1 MHCRQGHR
9 PLQTSGARTDG
20 TASGHHPGPDDP
32 GAGPIPAG
40 LGRLFRLQP
49 VARVGFTRRL
59 DQTATAMRR
68 LGPVEDA
75 RQAIPGT
82 SPPQGLRTAGQCGYL
97 QPEGTLA
104 AERRGSS
111 APRLHQSS
119 LRPSGPP
126 LHGKAGKR
134 LIRRTAVLNRLD
146 VWSMAERARADPA
159 SFGFVEIAKPCNT
172 SGRCEGYLFWDQ
184 VHPTTQAH
192 QRLAEAALQAVAWP

>member
-20 TASGHHPGPDDP
+20 TASGHHPGTDDP

-104 AERRGSS
+104 PWRLS
-111 APRLHQSS
+111 AVEALHRAFTKARFARLG
-119 LRPSGPP
+119 L
-126 LHGKAGKR
+126 L
-134 LIRRTAVLNRLD
+134 
-146 VWSMAERARADPA
+146 SMEKLVDA
-159 SFGFVEIAKPCNT
+159 
-172 SGRCEGYLFWDQ
+172 
-184 VHPTTQAH
+184 
-192 QRLAEAALQAVAWP
+192 